1 VKDDQVL
8 ALCVLSGAYKFKE
21 EPMGVLKGT
30 KSAFADD
37 MFDIIGTLKRKSHP
51 QSSVKPSANDSPD
64 SHTGCYMCRCKLGVV
79 GFINT
84 AKQQIICAGAC

>member
-1 VKDDQVL
+1 VKDDNVL
-8 ALCVLSGAYKFKE
+8 ALCVLSGAYE
-21 EPMGVLKGT
+21 VQEGPMGVMKGT

-37 MFDIIGTLKRKSHP
+37 IFDIIGTLKRKSEP
-51 QSSVKPSANDSPD
+51 QTSLGPSAYDSQD

-79 GFINT
+79 GFINK